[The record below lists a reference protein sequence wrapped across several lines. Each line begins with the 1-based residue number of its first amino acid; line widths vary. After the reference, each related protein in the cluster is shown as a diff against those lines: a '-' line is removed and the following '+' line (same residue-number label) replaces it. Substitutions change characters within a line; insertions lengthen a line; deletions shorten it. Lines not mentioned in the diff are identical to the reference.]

1 MAHRG
6 TAPLLARR
14 VAAPVGEREVIPRVP
29 LRLQA
34 GAPGSCAALVHAFT
48 ARCPGLPA
56 DLREASPPALR
67 GQPRVQRVF
76 VCFRSAPDGPRA
88 PPPASR
94 AGAGHP
100 GAAPGAGTFEP
111 GSVPGPFG
119 STAGGFVPLAFALRK
134 LAYPGWGSVPL
145 FRPAGGMR
153 PPGLGCLSRSFSAG
167 PKTRLPGSRVP
178 SRSLSPVARA
188 SQPGLWVCPAV
199 PPCGRNAPIPVGRM
213 C

>member
-14 VAAPVGEREVIPRVP
+14 VAAPIGEREVIPRVP
-29 LRLQA
+29 LSFA
-34 GAPGSCAALVHAFT
+34 SVAPGSCAALVHAFT

-100 GAAPGAGTFEP
+100 GAAPGAGTFEL
-111 GSVPGPFG
+111 GSVSGPFG
-119 STAGGFVPLAFALRK
+119 STAGGSVPLAFGGAESSPIRVGASHPARSRRWRE
-134 LAYPGWGSVPL
+134 LAYPGWG
-145 FRPAGGMR
+145 A
-153 PPGLGCLSRSFSAG
+153 
-167 PKTRLPGSRVP
+167 
-178 SRSLSPVARA
+178 SRSLSRCESSSVRV
-188 SQPGLWVCPAV
+188 GGVRPAV

-213 C
+213 R